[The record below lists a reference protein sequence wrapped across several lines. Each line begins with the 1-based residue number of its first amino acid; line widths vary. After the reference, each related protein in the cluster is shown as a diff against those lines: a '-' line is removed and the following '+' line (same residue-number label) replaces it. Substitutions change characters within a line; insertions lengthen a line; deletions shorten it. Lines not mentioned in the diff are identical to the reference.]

1 MPIDINMRG
10 FFLGKCVRTAI
21 KLWLWTEK
29 PEGTSS
35 ALIGVGTA
43 AKCCEI
49 KRCANRVRSRT
60 DNKEGVLEGKFRNL
74 NFSPS
79 IKKTTEYYFE
89 LFFSINRYLIYF
101 FSSSKLHF

>member
-1 MPIDINMRG
+1 MRV
-10 FFLGKCVRTAI
+10 FFLGKCVRTAK

-35 ALIGVGTA
+35 ALFGVGTA

-49 KRCANRVRSRT
+49 KSCANRVRSRT

-79 IKKTTEYYFE
+79 IKKATEYN
-89 LFFSINRYLIYF
+89 LNYF
-101 FSSSKLHF
+101 FPLIDI